1 MPDKC
6 YHSLEWQVFI
16 KKLWETKM
24 NRWKEAV
31 SDFIEDIR
39 EIYGE
44 ELDGIILYGSRARG
58 DADEESDIDLLVVL
72 KNFDDFWEEFRKITD
87 LSSEVS
93 YTYDVVLSAIP
104 VKRKDYESQMSPLM
118 LNVRKEGITII

>member
-1 MPDKC
+1 
-6 YHSLEWQVFI
+6 
-16 KKLWETKM
+16 M

-104 VKRKDYESQMSPLM
+104 VKRKDYESQISPLM
-118 LNVRKEGITII
+118 LNVRKEGITIV